1 LRQVSVWRKPF
12 RIHSKREKAVNIA
25 ENAPMTTTIT
35 LIDRP
40 RRSVA
45 VSRGHQYKGA
55 LLP

>member
-12 RIHSKREKAVNIA
+12 CIHGKCEKAVNIA

-40 RRSVA
+40 RRGVA
-45 VSRGHQYKGA
+45 VSCGHQYKGE
-55 LLP
+55 LLA